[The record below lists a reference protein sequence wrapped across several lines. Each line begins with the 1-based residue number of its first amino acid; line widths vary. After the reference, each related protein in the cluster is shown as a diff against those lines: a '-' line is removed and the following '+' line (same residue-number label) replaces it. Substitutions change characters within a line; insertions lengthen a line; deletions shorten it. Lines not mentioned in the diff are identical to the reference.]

1 MNAGISGR
9 QSKLQR
15 GQKRIVMGKEGF
27 KQPAAAFKNS
37 CRVYLKEKERVKV
50 LEAKYPALAETGF
63 DPETFRVDLSEDNG
77 QGNLELYQFLKDD
90 IRFVEETFEKISEQC
105 GNNAKVLI
113 WALFVENRIQT
124 DVADEFGLT
133 RRQLQYSV
141 DKWLKE
147 VFTNG

>member
-1 MNAGISGR
+1 MA
-9 QSKLQR
+9 
-15 GQKRIVMGKEGF
+15 KEGY
-27 KQPAAAFKNS
+27 KQLAAAFKNS
-37 CRVYLKEKERVKV
+37 CRVYIKEKERVRK
-50 LEAKYPALAETGF
+50 LEEKYPALAEADF
-63 DPETFRVDLSEDNG
+63 SQDTFRIDLTEENG

-90 IRFVEETFEKISEQC
+90 IRFVEETFQKISDTC

-141 DKWLKE
+141 DKWLQE
-147 VFTNG
+147 VFRNG